1 MREAVY
7 DFIRRMAGENEPA
20 EKVAE
25 LCAETVGGLEEGDVC
40 LTLDEEQRRLLKGV
54 PDIAFFAEE
63 DTPPDPVR
71 TPFVVVGNLLYTR
84 RNWVYERRVRD
95 WVANRAADKRATDVA
110 ELPDDPFYAKL
121 NDEQRAAVIAM
132 CNASFSILTG
142 GPGTGKTFTIARA
155 VKFIRDRNRDFR
167 LGLAAPTG
175 KAKARMMDSFVKAIG
190 GAQID
195 IAPATTI
202 HSLLGPNYD
211 FVTFK
216 HNRKNLLQFDWLI
229 VDEASMIDLPLM
241 AKLIDAIPDT
251 CRLTL
256 VGDPDQLASVERGRV
271 FGDLCQFPCVSISRL
286 VKSVRFPS
294 DGIIANLAAA
304 VNGKDGK
311 QPEDALSLLTGG
323 SKEVAYRDL
332 THVAKEDAFDPEKW
346 PGFADAVDKGF
357 KAFANS
363 PKFTPEQVKDSENE
377 EEKNLKTPVE
387 AALFYL
393 DDFRVLCALR
403 HGPFGSE
410 QIAQWIRKRLTKGCP
425 KPLMI
430 TRNDRILGV
439 ENGDVGVVMPDDPAV
454 LHLPG
459 GKTVRLELLSETEL
473 AFASTVH
480 KAQGSDFKDVAI
492 VLPPNP
498 GKSKTSTDG
507 KSEGAKPEGEKPEG
521 EKPEANAFK
530 LLTREIL
537 YTAITRT
544 KGSVSLWA
552 SDAAVLHCA
561 GTPIRRASGL
571 VSR

>member
-1 MREAVY
+1 MKEAVF
-7 DFIRRMAGENEPA
+7 DFISRMTDG
-20 EKVAE
+20 KKDVAE
-25 LCAETVGGLEEGDVC
+25 LCAEAVGSLEEGNVC
-40 LTLDEEQRRLLKGV
+40 LAIDNEQRSLLEGV
-54 PDIAFFAEE
+54 PDVAFFAKE
-63 DTPPDPVR
+63 DTPSDTVR
-71 TPFVVVGNLLYTR
+71 TPFVVGPDPNGGAGLLYTR

-95 WVANRAADKRATDVA
+95 WVADRAGRRTDDVA
-110 ELPDDPFYAKL
+110 ELPDDPFYAELKK
-121 NDEQRAAVIAM
+121 NPEQSAAVIEM
-132 CNASFSILTG
+132 CNAGLSILTG

-155 VKFIRDRNRDFR
+155 VKFIRDRNPDFR
-167 LGLAAPTG
+167 LALAAPTG
-175 KAKARMMDSFVKAIG
+175 KAKARMMDSFTKAIG

-216 HNRKNLLQFDWLI
+216 HNRENPLPLDWLI

-271 FGDLCQFPCVSISRL
+271 FGDLCLFPGVSISRL
-286 VKSVRFPS
+286 VASQRFPVGG
-294 DGIIANLAAA
+294 DIAKLAAA

-311 QPEDALSLLTGG
+311 NPEDALALLREG
-323 SKEVAYRDL
+323 SEIVSYADL
-332 THVAKEDAFDPEKW
+332 SRSAKEDAFDPEKW

-357 KAFANS
+357 ARFADS
-363 PKFTPEQVKDSENE
+363 PHFKPKPEDGDKKD
-377 EEKNLKTPVE
+377 KPQTPVQE
-387 AALFYL
+387 ALASLE
-393 DDFRVLCALR
+393 DFRVLCALR

-410 QIAQWIRKRLTKGCP
+410 QIARWIKKRLGKGCP
-425 KPLMI
+425 TPLMI
-430 TRNDRILGV
+430 TRNDRALGV
-439 ENGDVGVVMPDDPAV
+439 ENGDVGVVMPDDPKV
-454 LHLPG
+454 LYLPG
-459 GKTVRLELLSETEL
+459 GKAVRLELLPETEL

-480 KAQGSDFKDVAI
+480 KAQGSDFQDVAI

-498 GKSKTSTDG
+498 GKKKARTDDKAG
-507 KSEGAKPEGEKPEG
+507 AEGAE
-521 EKPEANAFK
+521 EADSFK

-544 KGSVSLWA
+544 KGSVRLWA

-561 GTPIRRASGL
+561 KTHIRRASGL
-571 VSR
+571 VSRK

>member
-1 MREAVY
+1 
-7 DFIRRMAGENEPA
+7 
-20 EKVAE
+20 
-25 LCAETVGGLEEGDVC
+25 
-40 LTLDEEQRRLLKGV
+40 
-54 PDIAFFAEE
+54 
-63 DTPPDPVR
+63 
-71 TPFVVVGNLLYTR
+71 
-84 RNWVYERRVRD
+84 
-95 WVANRAADKRATDVA
+95 
-110 ELPDDPFYAKL
+110 
-121 NDEQRAAVIAM
+121 
-132 CNASFSILTG
+132 
-142 GPGTGKTFTIARA
+142 
-155 VKFIRDRNRDFR
+155 
-167 LGLAAPTG
+167 
-175 KAKARMMDSFVKAIG
+175 
-190 GAQID
+190 
-195 IAPATTI
+195 
-202 HSLLGPNYD
+202 
-211 FVTFK
+211 
-216 HNRKNLLQFDWLI
+216 

-410 QIAQWIRKRLTKGCP
+410 RIARWIRKRLGKNYPKGCP
-425 KPLMI
+425 TPLMI
-430 TRNDRILGV
+430 TQNDKTLEV
-439 ENGDVGVVMPDDPAV
+439 ENGDVGVVMPDNPKV

-459 GKTVRLELLSETEL
+459 GKTVRLELLPGTEL

-480 KAQGSDFKDVAI
+480 KAQGSDFKNVAI

-498 GKSKTSTDG
+498 VKPKTATDG
-507 KSEGAKPEGEKPEG
+507 KPEE
-521 EKPEANAFK
+521 EKPEANSFK

-544 KGSVSLWA
+544 KGNVHLWA
-552 SDAAVLHCA
+552 SDDAIRHCA
-561 GTPIRRASGL
+561 ETPIRRVSGL